1 MPIPYRDL
9 ANFNRS
15 QFLSRRVEPTDTP
28 TIDVCAAPPIAVT
41 HTSWLFITTLGA
53 DAVGGVLSIVLLE
66 TVLLEDVTVE
76 ETVVLVS
83 AAKTGVASTKHTTS
97 SMIYFIIISE
107 KAI

>member
-1 MPIPYRDL
+1 
-9 ANFNRS
+9 
-15 QFLSRRVEPTDTP
+15 
-28 TIDVCAAPPIAVT
+28 
-41 HTSWLFITTLGA
+41 
-53 DAVGGVLSIVLLE
+53 LLE